1 MLWLDVEQS
10 EREAEDRLAAEAK
23 GAQLPKQQACVV
35 HWMAGFISSPS
46 DDSDETLPD
55 DVVVE
60 ILVRVTDVAALFRCA
75 ATCKRCGLLVAEPSF
90 LCRRW
95 PEGVSRPS
103 SLLGF
108 FSVQQPRE
116 EPTEGSSTATPISPY
131 TPAPWSLP
139 PRTGQPLPQF
149 SWSSRHPGRAAHLA
163 PRPSC
168 WAQGPT
174 GRTRQW
180 THEDHDPG
188 IVRSNRR

>member
-1 MLWLDVEQS
+1 MEKNTGRIKSLEKGLDKRI
-10 EREAEDRLAAEAK
+10 REETHYRTSISRS
-23 GAQLPKQQACVV
+23 QV
-35 HWMAGFISSPS
+35 HRAPALGGGSM
-46 DDSDETLPD
+46 ETLPD

-60 ILVRVTDVAALFRCA
+60 ILLRVRDVAALFRCA

-90 LCRRW
+90 LCHRW
-95 PEGVSRPS
+95 PEGVSRAS